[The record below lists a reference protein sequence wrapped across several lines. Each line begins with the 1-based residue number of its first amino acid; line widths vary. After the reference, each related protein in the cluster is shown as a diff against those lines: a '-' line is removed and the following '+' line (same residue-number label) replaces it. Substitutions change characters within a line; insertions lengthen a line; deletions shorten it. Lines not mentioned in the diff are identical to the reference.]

1 MKRMFST
8 ILFTLLLLA
17 LCLTACAGE
26 REPEAFTSGDYKY
39 VLLDNGTVE
48 ITNYNGKDAI
58 LAIPDILDEHPV
70 TSIGDEA
77 FSGCSNLTSF
87 SIPDSVTAIG
97 EAAFSGCSSLTL
109 TVSRDNC
116 AAQYCKEN
124 GLDYTYPDSLDWLNN

>member
-8 ILFTLLLLA
+8 ILLTLLLLA

-26 REPEAFTSGDYKY
+26 TEPEAFTSGDYKY

-77 FSGCSNLTSF
+77 FSGCS
-87 SIPDSVTAIG
+87 
-97 EAAFSGCSSLTL
+97 SLTL